1 MGWAV
6 DGYEPVAEVGRGE
19 TGLVLR
25 ARETATGA
33 DVAIRYLPRSLH
45 RAPAFMDRYRRE
57 VEALRLIDHPNVA
70 AVYGLVE
77 RREAATVV
85 TEFVDGVSLRELLR
99 HTGPLAP
106 TAALYVIYSVQLALV
121 EMHDRGI
128 VHRALRPENILID
141 AGGTAKVVD
150 VGLARPGSEGLP
162 ANPVYAAPELW
173 FGDEPTP
180 SADVFA
186 ATAILYECLSGSP
199 PRGASG
205 AYLGRSGQSPDA
217 ATATLGPD
225 LAGSQVGAYIAH
237 GLATEPVSR
246 LDGARAAAGQLN
258 AVAAATFGAGWYGA
272 GQTML
277 QRDMATRLS
286 PVGAHAPRHAADSLT
301 DEGDSR
307 LPFRAPV
314 WTTDEPAWWLA
325 AERDEWQPPD
335 PLPDRAPRPNGGPPP
350 NGGRS
355 NGAPPNGGPNGVRAN
370 GAPPPETAGRLVERD
385 HGPGPSGQWEPD
397 PQPLVIPD
405 GQSHRAGSGKGR
417 ALVTAGVII
426 VVAAVATLGMI
437 ALIWPHNS
445 ASGSGPGGSSP
456 VATGSTATAPPTSV
470 PNDAAGPAA
479 PTGLRV
485 TGRSVSGVSL
495 DWAAATDN
503 VGIKGYLVLRDGVR
517 VGTTVEPGYT
527 DRGLTADTGYTYTVT
542 AFDAAGNASDP
553 SASVKVTTLKY
564 PDDLRPS
571 APTGL
576 AVTNTTA
583 DRVTLTWAPA
593 RDNIG
598 VAGYRVYRDGR
609 MIANVSR
616 PGFADTGL
624 TADTSYEYK
633 VQAFDTSNNISAN
646 SSTVT
651 GTTRPQS
658 TTSPPTATEPPAT
671 DPTIE
676 SVSVTS
682 LLSGCTVAVEATAVA
697 SAPMHTDLM
706 YTVDGESGAKPLRF
720 TAHNLTQVVSLGTFV
735 DNDGGAAM
743 VRVGDRFDVV
753 NWPTCDG

>member
-6 DGYEPVAEVGRGE
+6 DGYEPVAELGRGE
-19 TGLVLR
+19 AGLVLR

-45 RAPAFMDRYRRE
+45 RAPPFMDRYRRE
-57 VEALRLIDHPNVA
+57 VEALRLIDHPNLA

-85 TEFVDGVSLRELLR
+85 TGFVDGVSLRELLR

-121 EMHDRGI
+121 ELHDRGI
-128 VHRALRPENILID
+128 VHRALRPENIILD

-173 FGDEPTP
+173 FGDEPNP

-237 GLATEPVSR
+237 GLATDPAAR
-246 LDGARAAAGQLN
+246 LDGARAAAGRLN
-258 AVAAATFGAGWYGA
+258 AVAAATLGVGWYGA
-272 GQTML
+272 GRTML
-277 QRDMATRLS
+277 QRDLAARLS
-286 PVGAHAPRHAADSLT
+286 PAGAHAPRHAADSLT
-301 DEGDSR
+301 EGDGR

-325 AERDEWQPPD
+325 AERDEWQPAD
-335 PLPDRAPRPNGGPPP
+335 RLPDLAPRPNGGPPP
-350 NGGRS
+350 NG
-355 NGAPPNGGPNGVRAN
+355 APPNGARPTAAPPNGARLN
-370 GAPPPETAGRLVERD
+370 GTPPPETAGRRVERD
-385 HGPGPSGQWEPD
+385 HGPKPSGQWEPD

-405 GQSHRAGSGKGR
+405 GRSHRAGSGKGR
-417 ALVTAGVII
+417 TLVTAGVII
-426 VVAAVATLGMI
+426 VVAAFATLGMI
-437 ALIWPHNS
+437 ALIWPDTA
-445 ASGSGPGGSSP
+445 ASGPEPGGSSP
-456 VATGSTATAPPTSV
+456 VTAGSTETPTSGPADAAKPAPP
-470 PNDAAGPAA
+470 A
-479 PTGLRV
+479 GLRV
-485 TGRSVSGVSL
+485 TGRSVSGVTL
-495 DWAAATDN
+495 DWVAATDD
-503 VGIKGYLVLRDGVR
+503 VGVKGYLVLRDGVR

-527 DRGLTADTGYTYTVT
+527 DRGLTADTGYTYAVT

-553 SASVKVTTLKY
+553 SAPVKANTLRY

-576 AVTNTTA
+576 AVTSTAA

-616 PGFADTGL
+616 TGFADTGL
-624 TADTSYEYK
+624 SADTSYEYK
-633 VQAFDTSNNISAN
+633 VQAFDTSNNMSAY

-651 GTTRPQS
+651 GTTRRQS
-658 TTSPPTATEPPAT
+658 TTSPPTATEPPAK

-682 LLSGCTVAVEATAVA
+682 LLSGCTVAVEATVVA
-697 SAPMHTDLM
+697 SAPMLTDLT
-706 YTVDGESGAKPLRF
+706 YTVDGESGARPLRF
-720 TAHNLTQVVSLGTFV
+720 TAPDLTQIVSLGTFV
-735 DNDGGAAM
+735 DNDGGTAM
-743 VRVGDRFDVV
+743 VRVGDRFEVAS
-753 NWPTCDG
+753 WPTCDG